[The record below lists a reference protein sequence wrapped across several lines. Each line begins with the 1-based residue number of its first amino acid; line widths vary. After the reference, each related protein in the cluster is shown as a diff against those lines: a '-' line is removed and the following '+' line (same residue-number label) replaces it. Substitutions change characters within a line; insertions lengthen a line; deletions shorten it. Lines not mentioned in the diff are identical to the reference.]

1 MTMQCSSY
9 YILAEIDND
18 KVYKTDGPQQ
28 IVWSIGP
35 LNTNDEAGKHYSDGR
50 ITGINTL
57 IQTGINSYRGT
68 VVH

>member
-1 MTMQCSSY
+1 MQCSSY
-9 YILAEIDND
+9 YILAENDYD

-57 IQTGINSYRGT
+57 IQVSIATG
-68 VVH
+68 VQ